1 MYSNFLLGTLRI
13 TDAAKMRLKRVPYDL
28 IARHAVNDHGA
39 LTGREVRRNEKS
51 MKTIGEI
58 MSRYR
63 VDPTDAAQG
72 NVVVVT
78 HATWGETLVKLEDE

>member
-13 TDAAKMRLKRVPYDL
+13 TEGARIRLKRIPYDL
-28 IARHAVNDHGA
+28 IARHAINEHGA
-39 LTGREVRRNEKS
+39 ITHREARRNEMN

-63 VDPTDAAQG
+63 VDPTDAALG
-72 NVVVVT
+72 NVVIVT
-78 HATWGETLVKLEDE
+78 HATWDETLVKLENE

>member
-13 TDAAKMRLKRVPYDL
+13 TEGARIRLKRIPYDL
-28 IARHAVNDHGA
+28 LARHAVNEHGA
-39 LTGREVRRNEKS
+39 LTRREARRNEIA

-63 VDPTDAAQG
+63 IDPTDASLG
-72 NVVVVT
+72 NVVVIT
-78 HATWGETLVKLEDE
+78 HECWDETIVKLENE